1 MKIKKSDEIPLDKFI
16 DLSLYNKKF
25 GYYMKK
31 NPFGKKGDFI
41 TAPNISRLFSEI
53 IAIWIISFW
62 KNLGSPRNFN
72 LIELGAGNGE
82 MMKVLLESFK
92 NFLFPGLIMM
102 TIIQNAFMNNSSS
115 ILMSKVQGN
124 IVDLLMP
131 PLSNVEIILAFTLA
145 GITRGLASAVACA
158 LVMMPFIEVTVY
170 NLWIILIFAILAS
183 AIMSLIGMISGI
195 WAEKWDHLGTVGNFV
210 IVPLSFLSGTF
221 YSITVLPD
229 AIQRA
234 SLINPFFYMI
244 DGFRFGFL
252 GASDSSI
259 SHAFTILI
267 IVLISLIVINYLMLK
282 TGYKLRA

>member
-1 MKIKKSDEIPLDKFI
+1 MNYNPIGFITLYKKEVQRFTKIPLQTI
-16 DLSLYNKKF
+16 AAPALTSLLF
-25 GYYMKK
+25 LII
-31 NPFGKKGDFI
+31 FT
-41 TAPNISRLFSEI
+41 TAI
-53 IAIWIISFW
+53 
-62 KNLGSPRNFN
+62 GSVRADYPLDN
-72 LIELGAGNGE
+72 
-82 MMKVLLESFK
+82 FK

-170 NLWIILIFAILAS
+170 NLWIILTFAILAS

-221 YSITVLPD
+221 YSITVLPE

-252 GASDSSI
+252 GTSDGLI
-259 SHAFTILI
+259 NNGIIYLTILSMI
-267 IVLISLIVINYLMLK
+267 MWMISYYLYK
-282 TGYKLRA
+282 VGYKIKS

>member
-1 MKIKKSDEIPLDKFI
+1 MNYNPIGFITLYKKEVQRFTKIPLQTI
-16 DLSLYNKKF
+16 AAPALTSLLF
-25 GYYMKK
+25 LII
-31 NPFGKKGDFI
+31 FT
-41 TAPNISRLFSEI
+41 TAI
-53 IAIWIISFW
+53 
-62 KNLGSPRNFN
+62 GSVRTDYPLDN
-72 LIELGAGNGE
+72 
-82 MMKVLLESFK
+82 FK

-145 GITRGLASAVACA
+145 GITRGLASAIACA
-158 LVMMPFIEVTVY
+158 LVMMPFIEVTIY
-170 NLWIILIFAILAS
+170 NLWIILIFAVIAS

-195 WAEKWDHLGTVGNFV
+195 CADKWDHLRTVGNFV

-221 YSITVLPD
+221 YSITVLPE

-252 GASDSSI
+252 GASDASI
-259 SHAFTILI
+259 LHAFTILI
-267 IVLISLIVINYLMLK
+267 IVLMSLIVINYIMLK

>member
-1 MKIKKSDEIPLDKFI
+1 MASTTSPSLHLIIGCMFSGKTTEIIRLARRYQALKVKTLLLNYHEDTRYLETDSPNDTISPHRMMTHDLQGIPAIPLD
-16 DLSLYNKKF
+16 
-25 GYYMKK
+25 
-31 NPFGKKGDFI
+31 
-41 TAPNISRLFSEI
+41 
-53 IAIWIISFW
+53 
-62 KNLGSPRNFN
+62 
-72 LIELGAGNGE
+72 
-82 MMKVLLESFK
+82 SFK